1 MNLEH
6 EFIFWVKRYAF
17 DLSRERRE
25 QERLVEHANF
35 LARTRRIQLE
45 EATLLAAQELGYRE
59 PSPPEITPGDVLADL
74 ADVLSEEKAIPLD
87 EALQVV
93 YEAHPQLVELEEL
106 WREEHELIRAALRR
120 LGGTKQLEEAR
131 TADDVACVVLEEV
144 DRLRVRKEMG
154 V

>member
-74 ADVLSEEKAIPLD
+74 ADVLSEEEIIPLD
-87 EALQVV
+87 EAVQAV

-106 WREEHELIRAALRR
+106 WREEHGLVREALRR
-120 LGGTKQLEEAR
+120 LGGTKRLEETD
-131 TADDVACVVLEEV
+131 TADDLARVVLEEV
-144 DRLRVRKEMG
+144 SRIRAREEVGK
-154 V
+154 